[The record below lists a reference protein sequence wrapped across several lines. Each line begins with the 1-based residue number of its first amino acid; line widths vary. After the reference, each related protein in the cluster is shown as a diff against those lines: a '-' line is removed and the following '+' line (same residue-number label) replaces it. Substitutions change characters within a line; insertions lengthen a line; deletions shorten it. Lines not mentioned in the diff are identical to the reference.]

1 MFDIVNGNGYIVQF
15 FKKIFM
21 ANYAILQQLKII
33 LIVIS
38 WLALKI
44 FLKIGQFFNCNYMV
58 AYKDPFKN

>member
-1 MFDIVNGNGYIVQF
+1 
-15 FKKIFM
+15 M

-38 WLALKI
+38 WLVLKI

-58 AYKDPFKN
+58 TYKDPFKN

>member
-1 MFDIVNGNGYIVQF
+1 
-15 FKKIFM
+15 M
-21 ANYAILQQLKII
+21 ANYAILQQLKIV

-58 AYKDPFKN
+58 ACKDPFKN